1 MDKGEFMEGVH
12 LLQNV
17 YGRKLTA
24 EQLKLYYDNLKDL
37 DKDIFIKNI
46 KEQIKINPFMPTVAN
61 LRNKNANFD
70 ERKYTEDF
78 LNQFY
83 ANKGG

>member
-12 LLQNV
+12 LLQNA
-17 YGRKLTA
+17 YGRKLTT
-24 EQLKLYYDNLKDL
+24 EQLRLYYDNLKDL
-37 DKDIFIKNI
+37 EKDVLIKNI
-46 KEQIKINPFMPTVAN
+46 KEQIKTNPFMPTVAN

-70 ERKYTEDF
+70 ERKYTEEF

-83 ANKGG
+83 INGGK

>member
-1 MDKGEFMEGVH
+1 MDKSEFMEGVH
-12 LLQNV
+12 LLQNA

-37 DKDIFIKNI
+37 DKNVFIKNI

-61 LRNKNANFD
+61 LISNHTNFE
-70 ERKYTEDF
+70 ERKYTEEF

>member
-1 MDKGEFMEGVH
+1 MDKSEFMEGVH
-12 LLQNV
+12 LLQNA

-37 DKDIFIKNI
+37 EKDIFIKNI
-46 KEQIKINPFMPTVAN
+46 KEQIKTNPFMPTVAN

-70 ERKYTEDF
+70 ERKYKEDF

-83 ANKGG
+83 ANGGK